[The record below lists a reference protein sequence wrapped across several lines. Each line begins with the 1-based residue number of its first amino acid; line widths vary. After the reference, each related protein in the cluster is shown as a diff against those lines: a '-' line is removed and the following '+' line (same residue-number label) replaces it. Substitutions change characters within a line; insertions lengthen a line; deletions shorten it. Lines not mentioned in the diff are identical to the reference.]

1 MLPDSSRQ
9 PATST
14 ATQRHWVNLSPPS
27 PPPVNILFI
36 FNEYSLH
43 NGIIETFIA
52 ARPQDTVSLVKVKMT
67 LKGRSRL
74 ETAGK
79 ILPQLSRRFLTGKI
93 LEALVLLAVTLI
105 PKLYHRGAIFR
116 RLRQIAKKHQL
127 PFHTTAHVLSSETIA
142 FIRRQQPD
150 LIITLVHQIIKAPLL
165 GLPQL
170 GIINIHPGL
179 LPQFKGIQPY
189 FWELSESSPEAG
201 ATLHLIEDASIDT
214 GRILARKSY
223 PTASVRSVHL
233 NYYLTARTAA
243 TILPDTVHHLAAGTL
258 IPIPQ
263 DPRTGNYYKWPDSSA
278 YDRLSRSGRCLF
290 SFRDL
295 FAILTGKHD

>member
-1 MLPDSSRQ
+1 
-9 PATST
+9 
-14 ATQRHWVNLSPPS
+14 
-27 PPPVNILFI
+27 VNIVFI

-43 NGIIETFIA
+43 NGIIETYLA
-52 ARPQDTVSLVKVKMT
+52 ARSQDTVSLVKVRMT

-93 LEALVLLAVTLI
+93 LEGLVLLAVTLI

-116 RLRQIAKKHQL
+116 RLRQIAKKHRL
-127 PFHTTAHVLSSETIA
+127 PFHTTAHVLSAETIA

-150 LIITLVHQIIKAPLL
+150 LIITLVHQIIKEPLL
-165 GLPQL
+165 GLPRL

-189 FWELSESSPEAG
+189 FWELSEGSPEAG
-201 ATLHLIEDASIDT
+201 PTLHLIEDTGIDT
-214 GRILARKSY
+214 GRILAQKSY
-223 PTASVRSVHL
+223 PTDGVRSVHL

-243 TILPDTVHHLAAGTL
+243 AILPATVHHLAEGTL
-258 IPIPQ
+258 SPAPQ
-263 DPRTGNYYKWPDSSA
+263 APHTGHYYKWPDSTA
-278 YDRLSRSGRCLF
+278 YDRLSRSGRRLF

>member
-1 MLPDSSRQ
+1 M
-9 PATST
+9 
-14 ATQRHWVNLSPPS
+14 
-27 PPPVNILFI
+27 NILFI

-43 NGIIETFIA
+43 NGIIEAFLA
-52 ARPQDTVSLVKVKMT
+52 ARPQDTVSLVKVRMT
-67 LKGRSRL
+67 LKGKTRL

-93 LEALVLLAVTLI
+93 LEGLVLLAVTLI

-116 RLRQIAKKHQL
+116 RLRQIARKHQL
-127 PFHTTAHVLSSETIA
+127 PFHTTTNVLSTDTID
-142 FIRRQQPD
+142 FVRQQQPD
-150 LIITLVHQIIKAPLL
+150 LIITLVHQIIKAPLI
-165 GLPQL
+165 GLPRL

-189 FWELSESSPEAG
+189 FWELSEGSPVAG
-201 ATLHLIEDASIDT
+201 PTLHLIEDAGIDT

-223 PTASVRSVHL
+223 TTAPVRSVHL
-233 NYYLTARTAA
+233 NYYLTARAA
-243 TILPDTVHHLAAGTL
+243 AAILPATVQALADGTL
-258 IPIPQ
+258 TPTAQ
-263 DPRTGNYYKWPDSSA
+263 DPHTGHYYKWPDSSA
-278 YDRLSRSGRCLF
+278 YDRLTRSGRRLF